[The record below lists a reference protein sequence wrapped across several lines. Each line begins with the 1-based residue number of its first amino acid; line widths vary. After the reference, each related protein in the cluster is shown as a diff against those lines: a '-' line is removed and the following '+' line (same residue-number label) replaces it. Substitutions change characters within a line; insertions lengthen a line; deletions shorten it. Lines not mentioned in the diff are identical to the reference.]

1 MMRVFISSPFYLKD
15 YLISLSMLGLFVS
28 AVDDVQGC
36 GCRLLSGGVGMPR
49 LGTETFV
56 QRCDVG
62 ELQQHDLTG

>member
-1 MMRVFISSPFYLKD
+1 
-15 YLISLSMLGLFVS
+15 MLGFVVS
-28 AVDDVQGC
+28 AVDDVQGYS
-36 GCRLLSGGVGMPR
+36 CRLLSRGVGVPG